1 MWCAAILRSAATS
14 SKTVGMVTEPARMFA
29 SLQVAALG
37 EAESLDLPRIISEE
51 PAARIEEW
59 ERAC

>member
-1 MWCAAILRSAATS
+1 MVCGDTPLGGHVIEDGRD
-14 SKTVGMVTEPARMFA
+14 VTEPARMFA